1 MPLKS
6 PVGICAVFAMTYGAT
21 MSYLVGSWHSTEAR
35 GFSHYMLGAQRRDR
49 VLEECMQKTD
59 GSSGSGTMMGES
71 IKHTHFLITSF
82 FLSVPRR
89 RGACFPAPPRP

>member
-35 GFSHYMLGAQRRDR
+35 GFSH
-49 VLEECMQKTD
+49 
-59 GSSGSGTMMGES
+59 
-71 IKHTHFLITSF
+71 
-82 FLSVPRR
+82 
-89 RGACFPAPPRP
+89 